1 MYIFDKTH
9 NVHMFE
15 ILNIFLYSILRNT
28 NERTTYMT
36 SNIVIYTQDDCP
48 PCTFVKNYLSE
59 QGVDFIEK
67 NIKNNQYRNEMI
79 DYDAFAT
86 PFILLNNEPMY
97 SVDMDKINSTLNLNS
112 KISHKITQHYL
123 F

>member
-1 MYIFDKTH
+1 MHFR
-9 NVHMFE
+9 E
-15 ILNIFLYSILRNT
+15 
-28 NERTTYMT
+28 
-36 SNIVIYTQDDCP
+36 
-48 PCTFVKNYLSE
+48 NYLSE

-112 KISHKITQHYL
+112 KISHKNHSTL
-123 F
+123 SFLGC

>member
-1 MYIFDKTH
+1 
-9 NVHMFE
+9 
-15 ILNIFLYSILRNT
+15 
-28 NERTTYMT
+28 MT

-48 PCTFVKNYLSE
+48 PCTYVKNYLTE

-67 NIKNNQYRNEMI
+67 NIKNNQYRYEMI

-97 SVDMDKINSTLNLNS
+97 SVDMDKINRTLNLNS
-112 KISHKITQHYL
+112 QN
-123 F
+123 